1 LPEGKSSFPPTVLL
15 EWLLRIP
22 NGRLDTA
29 MGEEVLP
36 VSDTLQPP
44 RNSDSANIGLL
55 KPEVARSIPYWFI
68 AVVGLVYASGFVAVG
83 LYLGT
88 YGLRDVGV
96 DLWKARYIHVGFLC
110 SVFPMIP
117 VLTAGLLFST
127 TKSNQKSDPRPLVW
141 FRFMTGIVLY
151 LIPQL
156 AFFIVV
162 FFGRRFDPHDAH
174 YLGFIPLSFI
184 LLVWLIGGVP
194 IVLTE
199 RFLRKPP
206 SSWLFPP
213 NLWLGVGVVLRLL
226 LIGFTGLPFVYVLGE
241 YRDLLWELVTYHPL
255 PFILFI
261 LCTISIPAFPLI
273 RKWYAGKEG
282 FLHLRVVTLCFAIPV
297 YYLSLISFS
306 SSLLGYLPASRGGG
320 DYSVAPQVVLK
331 LNNDF
336 SRDAVTNVF
345 LESTPIAAPLAG
357 SGLKKKPKT
366 IEAPLDVKTI
376 PSGFLTRRSVLI
388 EETATTFFIANPSD
402 AGGPTEWRKSQANR
416 PTVLAIERKSVL
428 AVEYFV
434 P

>member
-1 LPEGKSSFPPTVLL
+1 
-15 EWLLRIP
+15 
-22 NGRLDTA
+22 

-36 VSDTLQPP
+36 APDGTLLQPP
-44 RNSDSANIGLL
+44 SNGDSTLVGLL
-55 KPEVARSIPYWFI
+55 TPEVARSIPYWFI

-117 VLTAGLLFST
+117 VLTAVLLFST
-127 TKSNQKSDPRPLVW
+127 TKSNQESDPRPLVW
-141 FRFMTGIVLY
+141 FRFLTGIVLY

-162 FFGRRFDPHDAH
+162 FFGRRFNSQDAH
-174 YLGFIPLSFI
+174 FLGFVPLSFI

-199 RFLRKPP
+199 RFFRKPP
-206 SSWLFPP
+206 PSWRFPE
-213 NLWLGVGVVLRLL
+213 NLWLGVGVVLRLFVIVL
-226 LIGFTGLPFVYVLGE
+226 TGVPFFYVLRE

-255 PFILFI
+255 PFGLFI
-261 LCTISIPAFPLI
+261 LCTISIPVFPLL
-273 RKWYAGKEG
+273 RKWYAGKAG

-331 LNNDF
+331 LNSDF
-336 SRDAVTNVF
+336 SRDAVTNAF
-345 LESTPIAAPLAG
+345 LEVDSPAASPTV

-366 IEAPLDVKTI
+366 NEAPLDVKPT

-416 PTVLAIERKSVL
+416 PTVLAIERKSIL
-428 AVEYFV
+428 AVEYLV